1 MTDKTEIVE
10 AEGRDVAVKEQ
21 MSPLSIIASAV
32 ERGMDATQLNAL
44 MDFQDRMDAKEAK
57 KAFLAA
63 MSEFKKNCP
72 EIYKNKRVYYEGKNG
87 GKATEYRHETLDH
100 IVKTVAPAMAAQGL
114 SHTWETEQ
122 LEGGM
127 VKVTCIITHEAGHST
142 GTSLQSGR
150 DDSGGKNNIQ
160 ALGSAVKY
168 LQRYTFLSATGLAA
182 QELDDDGHATS
193 DTDPG
198 VSVAHHQML
207 LDKIKEV
214 KEAVGFDE
222 PAFLN
227 AFKVGSTEEMTEF
240 QFERAIA
247 LLNKKLTEASKGKAA

>member
-1 MTDKTEIVE
+1 MI
-10 AEGRDVAVKEQ
+10 
-21 MSPLSIIASAV
+21 
-32 ERGMDATQLNAL
+32 
-44 MDFQDRMDAKEAK
+44 
-57 KAFLAA
+57 
-63 MSEFKKNCP
+63 
-72 EIYKNKRVYYEGKNG
+72 
-87 GKATEYRHETLDH
+87 
-100 IVKTVAPAMAAQGL
+100 
-114 SHTWETEQ
+114 
-122 LEGGM
+122 
-127 VKVTCIITHEAGHST
+127 KVTCIITHEAGHST
-142 GTSLQSGR
+142 STSLQSGR

-168 LQRYTFLSATGLAA
+168 LQRYTFISATGLAA
-182 QELDDDGHATS
+182 QEMDDDGHATS

-247 LLNKKLTEASKGKAA
+247 LLNKKLTEANKGKAA